1 MAAGSYRM
9 NYSAAELI
17 KIVTDSFEA
26 ERTNDVQLGE
36 SLITDD
42 FKQRSMIIS
51 GDKIF
56 PVFAGGDIPVGLDE
70 AYALEGREFH
80 VWNVAANESTQT
92 VFIELTE
99 VEPTKDSKRVWPYV
113 LVCQIQDGKIK
124 RSRHY
129 GDPATLKSDISVEQV
144 RDAVL
149 D

>member
-1 MAAGSYRM
+1 MHH
-9 NYSAAELI
+9 YSQDELI

-26 ERTNDVQLGE
+26 ERTNNAMQGK

-42 FKQRSMIIS
+42 FKQRGMIIS
-51 GDKIF
+51 GEKVF
-56 PVFAGGDIPVGLDE
+56 PVFAGGDIPIGLED

-80 VWNVAANESTQT
+80 VWNVAANEKTQT
-92 VFIELTE
+92 VFVELAE

-113 LVCQIQDGKIK
+113 LVCQIENGKIK

-129 GDPATLKSDISVEQV
+129 GDPATLRSNISVDQV
-144 RDAVL
+144 RDAVQ